1 MMGYCYRVDLTR
13 RVLEPFYGPEAYRT
27 DTVRKEFPFGKGM
40 EFPTGK
46 AAFAAAD
53 AFAKS
58 MMDKASS
65 VSIWRLSGG
74 KYGYGGGSGK
84 YLKDD
89 HDLRFTI
96 GWDEFPNVEVTRR
109 HAEADE

>member
-1 MMGYCYRVDLTR
+1 MGYCYMVELTR
-13 RVLEPFYGPEAYRT
+13 RVAEPCYGPDAYRN
-27 DTVRKEFPFGKGM
+27 DTKRREFPFGKGQ

-46 AAFAAAD
+46 SAFAAAD

-74 KYGYGGGSGK
+74 KHGYGGGTGE

-89 HDLRFTI
+89 HDSRFAI
-96 GWDEFPNVEVTRR
+96 GWDEFPNLNSTTPDV
-109 HAEADE
+109 A